1 MSDPILLI
9 DLSSDA
15 YHASEAWGSHSL
27 KAMRKGPPAR
37 VLWERENRRESD
49 AMAFGTAVHMAVF
62 QPTLYA
68 ETYVA
73 KPDGMSFAT
82 KDGKAWRDAH
92 ADRHI
97 LTYIEALTVDRMRLA
112 LSAKSRVGEAL
123 TRATH
128 QEASIFWSDALT
140 GEPCKA
146 RPDCL
151 DARYL
156 YDLKISRYAGGDLAY
171 RAFVEGWMH
180 QLAHYR
186 TGAEAVGLGTLGA
199 RLIVIHPQEPYFV
212 YTLEI
217 KPDALDLLAIE
228 NSQTL
233 YALKTCREAE
243 TWPGTPDEWM
253 LIEPPPSA
261 LIAST
266 VLEMVEDIDG

>member
-1 MSDPILLI
+1 MSVVWPTDGGRGDKVSDPAPVLLI

-37 VLWERENRRESD
+37 VMWERENRRESD

-92 ADRHI
+92 AGRHI
-97 LTYIEALTVDRMRLA
+97 LTYVEALTVDRMQLA

-128 QEASIFWSDALT
+128 QEASIFWSDALWANR
-140 GEPCKA
+140 A
-146 RPDCL
+146 RRGQT
-151 DARYL
+151 A
-156 YDLKISRYAGGDLAY
+156 
-171 RAFVEGWMH
+171 WM
-180 QLAHYR
+180 R
-186 TGAEAVGLGTLGA
+186 GT
-199 RLIVIHPQEPYFV
+199 
-212 YTLEI
+212 
-217 KPDALDLLAIE
+217 
-228 NSQTL
+228 
-233 YALKTCREAE
+233 
-243 TWPGTPDEWM
+243 
-253 LIEPPPSA
+253 
-261 LIAST
+261 ST
-266 VLEMVEDIDG
+266 T